1 MYEYEFQNLT
11 DYNSLVLVKQK
22 NYSIE
27 ADKISI
33 DDILAVLN
41 RSIIVSEPEIAFP
54 QADNFKESLTYA
66 NYLRKV
72 KRQEVR

>member
-41 RSIIVSEPEIAFP
+41 RSIIVSEPEIAF
-54 QADNFKESLTYA
+54 
-66 NYLRKV
+66 LRQIISKSH
-72 KRQEVR
+72 